1 MIIVRLFIHNW
12 RSNLVLLLLYV
23 FIIWITQWQPNITLR
38 AGAANYDSEKDK
50 LCNEILKGQK
60 NSSKIHRQLLERFC
74 DYFKKSE
81 LIKEDTP
88 EGGFPTAGGSDEASP
103 FTPKVYTME
112 NIEAIFDNLKKRSNK
127 FRKDIITRIAGLAHA
142 VLSHHRIKVEQ
153 R

>member
-1 MIIVRLFIHNW
+1 MLPLKLSFYHY
-12 RSNLVLLLLYV
+12 LPK
-23 FIIWITQWQPNITLR
+23 ITQCQPNVNFR

-127 FRKDIITRIAGLAHA
+127 FRKDIITMIAGLAQYC
-142 VLSHHRIKVEQ
+142 LTTGLK
-153 R
+153 

>member
-1 MIIVRLFIHNW
+1 MIILKLFIQ
-12 RSNLVLLLLYV
+12 NLGVIWSYYTS
-23 FIIWITQWQPNITLR
+23 IIWKTQCQPNITLR

-88 EGGFPTAGGSDEASP
+88 EGGFPTAGASDEASP

-127 FRKDIITRIAGLAHA
+127 FRKDIITMIAGLAQYC
-142 VLSHHRIKVEQ
+142 LTTGLK
-153 R
+153 